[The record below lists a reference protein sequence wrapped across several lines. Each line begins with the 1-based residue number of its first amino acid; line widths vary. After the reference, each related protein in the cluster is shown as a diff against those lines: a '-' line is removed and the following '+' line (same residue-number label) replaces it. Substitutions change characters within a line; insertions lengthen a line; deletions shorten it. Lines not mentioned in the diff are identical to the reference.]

1 MSASLSAYGGYA
13 KTEQITQ
20 SELKYTVFDEAPV
33 EKKSNN
39 SFFIWRLS
47 SLFLVGWQNFSS
59 ITFLFINVL

>member
-39 SFFIWRLS
+39 SFFI
-47 SLFLVGWQNFSS
+47 
-59 ITFLFINVL
+59 